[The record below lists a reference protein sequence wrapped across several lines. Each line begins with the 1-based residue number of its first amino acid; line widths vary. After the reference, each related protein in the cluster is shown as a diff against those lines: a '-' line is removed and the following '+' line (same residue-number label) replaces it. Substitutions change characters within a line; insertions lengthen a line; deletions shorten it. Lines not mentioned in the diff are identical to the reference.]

1 MNDWFV
7 DDTDGS
13 HRENLY
19 NELGNQYYRYLKN
32 VMHNVGGIYLTE
44 VKPGTPERHFNPC
57 RKNCNVTLLC
67 G

>member
-44 VKPGTPERHFNPC
+44 EMCIRDRFSTKLNLFAS
-57 RKNCNVTLLC
+57 
-67 G
+67 